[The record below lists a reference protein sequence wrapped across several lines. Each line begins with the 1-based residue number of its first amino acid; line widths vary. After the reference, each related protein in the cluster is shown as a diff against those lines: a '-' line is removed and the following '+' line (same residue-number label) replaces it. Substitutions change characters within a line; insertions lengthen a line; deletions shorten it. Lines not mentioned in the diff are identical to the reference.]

1 MRESTADLFLFASD
15 AAVQRLLSTR
25 HINLSCIQ
33 VSIFDDRI
41 EVLSPG
47 MLYGGLDMQAALA
60 GKSKCRNAAV
70 SEASYYMGMIE
81 AWGTGLGRIRKSCQE
96 YGLKE
101 PGIEEFG
108 NGFRITLYRNKP
120 RDTEDS
126 TEMHAGSTETSTET
140 HTSSTEDSTESST
153 GNAEER
159 LIQLLI
165 QQPGITQQEAA
176 DKLGYSK
183 AWIRKIMKS
192 LQQKGVLHREG
203 STKKGKWI
211 VSCQET

>member
-1 MRESTADLFLFASD
+1 
-15 AAVQRLLSTR
+15 
-25 HINLSCIQ
+25 
-33 VSIFDDRI
+33 
-41 EVLSPG
+41 
-47 MLYGGLDMQAALA
+47 MQAALA

-70 SEASYYMGMIE
+70 SEAFYYMGMIE

-126 TEMHAGSTETSTET
+126 TE
-140 HTSSTEDSTESST
+140 SST

-159 LIQLLI
+159 LIQLLM
-165 QQPGITQQEAA
+165 QQPEITQQEAA

-183 AWIRKIMKS
+183 AWIRKIMKN

-211 VSCQET
+211 VSRY

>member
-1 MRESTADLFLFASD
+1 
-15 AAVQRLLSTR
+15 
-25 HINLSCIQ
+25 
-33 VSIFDDRI
+33 
-41 EVLSPG
+41 
-47 MLYGGLDMQAALA
+47 
-60 GKSKCRNAAV
+60 
-70 SEASYYMGMIE
+70 MGMIE

>member
-1 MRESTADLFLFASD
+1 
-15 AAVQRLLSTR
+15 
-25 HINLSCIQ
+25 
-33 VSIFDDRI
+33 
-41 EVLSPG
+41 
-47 MLYGGLDMQAALA
+47 
-60 GKSKCRNAAV
+60 
-70 SEASYYMGMIE
+70 MGMIE

-126 TEMHAGSTETSTET
+126 TE
-140 HTSSTEDSTESST
+140 SST

-165 QQPGITQQEAA
+165 QQPEITQQEAA

-183 AWIRKIMKS
+183 AWIRKIMKN
-192 LQQKGVLHREG
+192 LQQKGVLHRER
-203 STKKGKWI
+203 STKKGKRI